1 MKPGPKLLRFLC
13 IILLAGVF
21 ICHLSPF
28 SGWASSPT
36 PPTYGIYLQKGDR
49 WVKLDYQRGY
59 RTPLGEM
66 GYVMGVM
73 HQSRVFLLGER
84 AKNRI
89 SDRKPPIYFF
99 GANPTDFYSLVKL
112 TGDGIREF
120 HYSIYFAG
128 GSPNVADEYLV
139 RVEIEKVGKD
149 LYRMVPAQEL
159 MPGEY
164 GVVLGESICAF
175 GVDK

>member
-1 MKPGPKLLRFLC
+1 M
-13 IILLAGVF
+13 
-21 ICHLSPF
+21 
-28 SGWASSPT
+28 
-36 PPTYGIYLQKGDR
+36 
-49 WVKLDYQRGY
+49 
-59 RTPLGEM
+59 
-66 GYVMGVM
+66 
-73 HQSRVFLLGER
+73 GER
-84 AKNRI
+84 AKDRI
-89 SDRKPPIYFF
+89 SDRQPPIYFF

-120 HYSIYFAG
+120 HSSTYFAG
-128 GSPNVADEYLV
+128 GSPKVVDECLV

-159 MPGEY
+159 VPGEY